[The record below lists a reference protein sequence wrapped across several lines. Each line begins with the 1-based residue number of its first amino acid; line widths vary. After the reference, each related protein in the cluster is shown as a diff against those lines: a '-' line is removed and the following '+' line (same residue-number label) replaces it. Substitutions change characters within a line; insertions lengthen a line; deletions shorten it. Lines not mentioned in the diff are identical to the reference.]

1 VRVLEFAH
9 LIAGPAAGLALADLG
24 ADVLKIERPGIGDVA
39 RGLGAMYQAWN
50 GGKQSLAIDLHDRR
64 ERAVVADLAAQADV
78 VIESFRPG
86 VMDRLGL
93 GYDAVRAVNPAVI
106 YVSISGFGEHERLR
120 DRAGVDAVIQAESGI
135 MAQTGEPGGK
145 PMRAGIQMIDSAT
158 GLAAGQ
164 AVLAALYARTR
175 HGRGDRISLSLFDVA
190 IYMQSHQFT
199 EFSLSG
205 RDPERTGNS
214 VTYAY
219 PVGLF
224 ETADGAVMISCY
236 MPGHWERLCAIL
248 HLDIAHDPRFAT
260 NADRLAHRD
269 ELAPLIETAFRDRP
283 TAEVLAVML
292 DAGLTAARVASYS
305 DVVGGEAARFNQNL
319 VDVGGHTVVRLPYHL
334 ATNPTVARTPAPEL
348 NAHNGCVLPDS

>member
-1 VRVLEFAH
+1 MRVLEFAH

-24 ADVLKIERPGIGDVA
+24 ADVLKIERPGTGDVA
-39 RGLGAMYQAWN
+39 RGLGAMYRAWN
-50 GGKQSLAIDLHDRR
+50 GGKRSLTIDLHDDR
-64 ERAVVADLAAQADV
+64 ERAVVVDLAAQADV

-93 GYDAVRAVNPAVI
+93 GYDDIRAVNPAVI
-106 YVSISGFGEHERLR
+106 YMSVSGFGEHERLR

-145 PMRAGIQMIDSAT
+145 PMRAGIQMIDSTT

-175 HGRGDRISLSLFDVA
+175 HGRGDRISLSLFEIAV
-190 IYMQSHQFT
+190 YMQSHQFT
-199 EFSLSG
+199 ELSLTG
-205 RDPERTGNS
+205 REPERTGNS

-236 MPGHWERLCAIL
+236 MPGHWERLCEIL
-248 HLDIAHDPRFAT
+248 HLDIDPRFAS
-260 NADRLAHRD
+260 NADRLALRD
-269 ELAPLIETAFRDRP
+269 ELEPLIETAFRARP
-283 TAEVLAVML
+283 TAEVLATML
-292 DAGLTAARVASYS
+292 DAGLTAARVASYAE
-305 DVVGGEAARFNQNL
+305 VAGGEAARLNQTF
-319 VDVGGHTVVRLPYHL
+319 VDVGDHSVVRLPYHF
-334 ATNPTVARTPAPEL
+334 AANPTITRTPAPQL
-348 NAHNGCVLPDS
+348 GADNASVLPDL

>member
-1 VRVLEFAH
+1 MRVLEFAH

-24 ADVLKIERPGIGDVA
+24 ADVLKVERPGTGDVA
-39 RGLGAMYQAWN
+39 RGLGAMYQTWN
-50 GGKQSLAIDLHDRR
+50 GGKRSLAIDLHNHR

-93 GYDAVRAVNPAVI
+93 GYDAIRAVNPAVV
-106 YVSISGFGEHERLR
+106 YLSISGFGEHERLR
-120 DRAGVDAVIQAESGI
+120 DRAGVDAVLQAESGI
-135 MAQTGEPGGK
+135 MAQTGEPDGK
-145 PMRAGIQMIDSAT
+145 PMRAGVQMIDGAT

-190 IYMQSHQFT
+190 IYIQSHQFT
-199 EFSLSG
+199 ELSLTG
-205 RDPERTGNS
+205 RGPERTGNS

-260 NADRLAHRD
+260 NADRLARRD
-269 ELAPLIETAFRDRP
+269 ELAPLIEAAFRDRP
-283 TAEVLAVML
+283 TAEVLSAML
-292 DAGLTAARVASYS
+292 DAGLTAAKVASYS
-305 DVVGGEAARFNQNL
+305 DVAGGEAARFNQTF
-319 VDVGGHTVVRLPYHL
+319 VDVGDHTVVRLPYQL
-334 ATNPTVARTPAPEL
+334 AANPTVARTAAPQL
-348 NAHNGCVLPDS
+348 NAHACVLPDL